1 MKEMKK
7 NRVFLILVA
16 LGILF
21 LLFSSKNK
29 VDRRVSS
36 VKQAEVELQPTLPPQ
51 EDVVVPQPSLSD
63 SVQVPGRIEQI
74 NKVAQLSPE
83 EINKLRAKTKNFLA
97 SLYTSQ
103 IAFHAEYNQFITDVI
118 AIGLNSDTILP
129 FKAGFLEPSEEPL
142 EIPRDADIDSRRVS
156 TDSIIGE
163 MHTHENQPIQYAP
176 FVREIDLSKYRDLCV
191 DGCTARKN
199 SFEMLVATPLG
210 NSDQVDIWIVNE
222 GKEFLLV
229 KDGTKSQVE

>member
-1 MKEMKK
+1 MKK
-7 NRVFLILVA
+7 NRVFLILIA

-36 VKQAEVELQPTLPPQ
+36 VETTLESTKQSPDNENVVDTAQPTIGETVQ
-51 EDVVVPQPSLSD
+51 TSDEIEPS
-63 SVQVPGRIEQI
+63 RI
-74 NKVAQLSPE
+74 ATQLSSA
-83 EINKLRAKTKNFLA
+83 EIKELRAKTKNFLA

-103 IAFHAEYNQFITDVI
+103 IAFHAEYNQFITDVV

-129 FKAGFLEPSEEPL
+129 FKAGFLEASDEPL
-142 EIPRDADIDSRRVS
+142 EIPSDANIDSRRVS

-163 MHTHENQPIQYAP
+163 MHTYEKQPIQYAP
-176 FVREIDLSKYRDLCV
+176 HVREIDLNKYRDLCV
-191 DGCTARKN
+191 DGCTARKD

-210 NSDQVDIWIVNE
+210 NSDQIDIWIVNE

-229 KDGTKSQVE
+229 KDGTKFQVE